1 MESSRH
7 ITMTAIM
14 ALIIVFILGF
24 IVGYNWPRP
33 DQEIGANSTVSVY
46 ETSE

>member
-1 MESSRH
+1 MESSRY
-7 ITMTAIM
+7 ITMTAIT
-14 ALIIVFILGF
+14 ALITVFILGF

-33 DQEIGANSTVSVY
+33 DQGIRANSTVSVY